1 LHLAKLLF
9 AKYKAFFVGLLAYLG
24 GWGVLVIAILDG
36 IVPVIP
42 LDPVVASYVYGAPHH
57 AWIYILSGAIG
68 SAVGSMVPFYI
79 GRAGGE
85 LLLLK
90 RIDRHR
96 LEAMR
101 DKYESQE
108 FFFIM
113 IPCMLPPG
121 TPMKLIILA
130 AGAFEMRA
138 PLFFLAIFI
147 GRILRFSILAY
158 LVIKFGPGVIHVFAS
173 GFVQAL
179 PAILG
184 TVGVLLLSY
193 GLYKTLQRRRK
204 KRQSDSPKRR
214 LTDSE

>member
-1 LHLAKLLF
+1 MELAKLLF
-9 AKYKAFFVGLLAYLG
+9 AKYKAFFVGMLAYLG
-24 GWGVLVIAILDG
+24 GWGVLVVATLDG

-42 LDPVVASYVYGAPHH
+42 LDPVVASYVYASPHK

-68 SAVGSMVPFYI
+68 SAIGSMVPFWI

-90 RIDRHR
+90 RIDRHK
-96 LEAMR
+96 LERMR

-138 PLFFLAIFI
+138 VLFFLAILV
-147 GRILRFSILAY
+147 GRILRFAILAY
-158 LVIKFGPGVIHVFAS
+158 LVIRFGPGVMDMFTHHFIA
-173 GFVQAL
+173 AI

-184 TVGVLLLSY
+184 TIGVALLCYSIY
-193 GLYKTLQRRRK
+193 KMVKRRRRSREENVSKKTL
-204 KRQSDSPKRR
+204 D
-214 LTDSE
+214 T